1 MNHEI
6 TTGTLNSQK
15 TKIFTNFTFRAE
27 TSISLIL
34 LGLTLGISLFQIVLL
49 IMTFETM
56 IATLSISVVSLVT
69 SLMIYGSIVIEY
81 NTKR

>member
-1 MNHEI
+1 MNHEKP
-6 TTGTLNSQK
+6 TGTMISQK
-15 TKIFTNFTFRAE
+15 TKILTNFTFRAE

-34 LGLTLGISLFQIVLL
+34 LGLTLGMTLFQMVLL

-56 IATLSISVVSLVT
+56 IATLSMSVVSLVT